1 MTGTIHTYRTSLTW
15 KGSTGEGYAAYDR
28 THSVVAPPAEATLT
42 LSSDPAFS
50 GDPSLLSP
58 EQLLVLS
65 ASSCQLLSFIA
76 VAARSRID
84 VVAYRDSAEAVM
96 PEDDSPT
103 RITRIDLRPIVT
115 IRSGDAGAP
124 SDDRLLHLCE
134 VAHEECYVANSLR
147 TEVVV
152 IPTFERQ
159 NTPSEDV

>member
-1 MTGTIHTYRTSLTW
+1 MTGTIHTYRASLTW

-42 LSSDPAFS
+42 LSSDPAFA

-76 VAARSRID
+76 VAARARID
-84 VVAYRDSAEAVM
+84 VVAYSDSAEAVM
-96 PEDDSPT
+96 PEDDPPT
-103 RITRIDLRPIVT
+103 RITRIELRPVIT
-115 IRSGDAGAP
+115 IRPDNGDP
-124 SDDRLLHLCE
+124 SDDRLLHLSE
-134 VAHEECYVANSLR
+134 VAHRECYVANSLR

-152 IPTFERQ
+152 IPTFDRQ

>member
-1 MTGTIHTYRTSLTW
+1 MAGTIHTYRTSLTW

-76 VAARSRID
+76 VAARARID

-103 RITRIDLRPIVT
+103 RITRIDLRPVVT
-115 IRSGDAGAP
+115 IRPGGDGGP

-134 VAHEECYVANSLR
+134 VAHRECYVANSLR

-152 IPTFERQ
+152 RPTFERQ
-159 NTPSEDV
+159 NSPSVDA